1 MQTIKTWTAKGQE
14 SLTHLVDLGKQQAEQ
29 MPSWA
34 VISSAAV
41 VGGVAMAAVA
51 KSALSVAGVLTF
63 APTSVT
69 IGALGGGLLG
79 WSYIQRQKAQN
90 QAAMQPAPVLVN
102 E

>member
-1 MQTIKTWTAKGQE
+1 
-14 SLTHLVDLGKQQAEQ
+14 
-29 MPSWA
+29 MPTWA
-34 VISSAAV
+34 VIGSAAV
-41 VGGVAMAAVA
+41 AGGVAMAAVA